1 MFPTARIRREQ
12 CRGRGRVT
20 CVTAYQQ
27 TSTNSA
33 VDAVPV
39 LIKRLDQGLPL
50 PARAH
55 PGDAGV
61 DLCAAVDV
69 VLAPGERALVPT
81 GMAIALPEGYAAF
94 VHPRSGLA
102 ARHGVTVV
110 NAPGTVDAGYR
121 GEIKVTLL
129 NTDRAEP
136 VRFERGDR
144 IAQLV
149 VQQVAC
155 PQFHEVQTLPGSA
168 RGDGGFGSTGGHGP
182 VVEGSRGVVPPGQ
195 QGHGG
200 DESTARQ

>member
-1 MFPTARIRREQ
+1 
-12 CRGRGRVT
+12 
-20 CVTAYQQ
+20 VTAYQQ
-27 TSTNSA
+27 AAASPAAGNTASASPAAGTVASVSPA

-61 DLCAAVDV
+61 DLCTAVDV

-102 ARHGVTVV
+102 ARHGVTIV

-129 NTDRAEP
+129 NTDRDEP
-136 VRFERGDR
+136 VRFDRGDR

-155 PQFHEVQTLPGSA
+155 PQFHEVQILPGSA
-168 RGDGGFGSTGGHGP
+168 RGDGGFGSTGGHG
-182 VVEGSRGVVPPGQ
+182 
-195 QGHGG
+195 G
-200 DESTARQ
+200 DEGTARQ